1 MPVSRRGAKRRLR
14 RVTKGLERRV
24 SVPHLLIA
32 PAVVLLAASVAV
44 PIVVV
49 VWLSLTDAS
58 LAGSIP
64 EFIGLANYVSAV
76 VYNGR
81 FYNALFVTVVFV
93 VGAVLSQFLFGFG
106 FALLLWGREKR
117 RKIFMPILLAP
128 MFITWIAIGLI
139 FRFLLSPEIGV
150 VPYLLGF
157 VGLGGIPWLSDPT
170 WAMIS
175 LIISDTWEWTPFIM
189 VLTLAGLESLPKAP
203 HEAARTDGAS
213 DLEVFRDVTLPL
225 MKPVI
230 ATALLIRSIEASK
243 VFPKVLGMTNGG
255 PGIATESVSFLI
267 YKTGFTNF
275 NLGPAAAQ
283 AVTVTLMVVGFVY
296 VSVRMG
302 GMADGT

>member
-1 MPVSRRGAKRRLR
+1 MVSSWRGAKRRLR
-14 RVTKGLERRV
+14 RVTKVLERRV
-24 SVPHLLIA
+24 SVPYLLIA

-44 PIVVV
+44 SILVV

-58 LAGSIP
+58 LAGSVP
-64 EFIGLANYVSAV
+64 EFIGFANYATSV

-81 FYNALFVTVVFV
+81 FYNALFVTAVFV
-93 VGAVLSQFLFGFG
+93 VGAVLLQFLLGFG
-106 FALLLWGREKR
+106 FALLLWGREGR
-117 RKIFMPILLAP
+117 RRIFMPVLLAP

-157 VGLGGIPWLSDPT
+157 VGLGSIPWLSDPT
-170 WAMIS
+170 WAMVS

-189 VLTLAGLESLPKAP
+189 VLTLAGLESLPEAP

>member
-24 SVPHLLIA
+24 SVPPLLIA

-117 RKIFMPILLAP
+117 RKIFMSILLAP

>member
-150 VPYLLGF
+150 VPYLLGV

>member
-1 MPVSRRGAKRRLR
+1 MGVSVRGAKRHVR
-14 RVTKGLERRV
+14 RVTQRLERRYP
-24 SVPHLLIA
+24 VPWLLVG
-32 PAVVLLAASVAV
+32 PAAVLLVAAVAL

-49 VWLSLTDAS
+49 VYLSFTDAS

-64 EFIGLANYVSAV
+64 GFIGPENYTTDV
-76 VYNGR
+76 VFNDR
-81 FYNALFVTVVFV
+81 FYNAIFVTAVFV
-93 VGAVLSQFLFGFG
+93 AGSVLSQFLLGFG
-106 FALLLWGREKR
+106 FALLLWNSER
-117 RKIFMPILLAP
+117 RQRLFMPILLAP

-139 FRFLLSPEIGV
+139 SRFMLSPEVGV

-157 VGLGGIPWLSDPT
+157 VGLGGIQWLSDPT
-170 WAMIS
+170 LAMLS

-189 VLTLAGLESLPKAP
+189 VLTLAGLESLPHAP

-213 DLEVFRDVTLPL
+213 DFEVFVDVTLPL

-243 VFPKVLGMTNGG
+243 VFPKVIGMTNGG
-255 PGIATESVSFLI
+255 PGIATESVGFLI

-283 AVTVTLMVVGFVY
+283 AVTMTLMVIGFVY
-296 VSVRMG
+296 VSYRMG
-302 GMADGT
+302 GVSDGT

>member
-157 VGLGGIPWLSDPT
+157 VGLGGIPWFSDPT